1 MSFKYLVRLEFECNA
16 LVEKPDVIGAVFGQT
31 EGMLG
36 KEFDLKELQDSQR
49 IGRIEVKIEKKGK
62 KTKGIIEFHSN
73 LSLPET
79 ATIAATIES
88 IEKIGF
94 SNAKIKLLEIKDL
107 REEKRKFI
115 LERSKEILEE
125 FYSKMPDI
133 YKEIQKLKEEAL
145 AKEVGNYKGLYA
157 GPEMETSDEIILVEG
172 RADIINLLRAGIK
185 NTLAINGARMNTK
198 VLKEATDG
206 KIVIAFLDGDRA
218 GDLILK
224 RLQQFIDID
233 FVARAPRGKE
243 VEELT
248 KKEILHCLKN
258 KQPFKKRTT
267 RRTRYKK
274 KEIDRQKVKEILDDL
289 LGTRACVLIDEN
301 HNIIHRM
308 PLSELSELL
317 DTAELDNVLAIIVD
331 GVISEDLAKKVA
343 KKRIP
348 YLVGLDKEFRIKLR
362 GLEVITK
369 DELDQEE

>member
-16 LVEKPDVIGAVFGQT
+16 LVEKPDVIGAIFGQT

-62 KTKGIIEFHSN
+62 KTKGIIEFSSN

-79 ATIAATIES
+79 ATLAATIES

-145 AKEVGNYKGLYA
+145 AKEIVDYKGLYA

-185 NTLAINGARMNTK
+185 NTLAINGAKMNSK
-198 VLKEATDG
+198 VLKEATEG
-206 KIVIAFLDGDRA
+206 KIVTAFLDGDRA

-258 KQPFKKRTT
+258 RQTFKQGMKR
-267 RRTRYKK
+267 RDRKR
-274 KEIDRQKVKEILDDL
+274 EIDRQKVKGILDDL
-289 LGTRACVLIDEN
+289 LGTRACVLIDGRYN
-301 HNIIHRM
+301 VIHRM
-308 PLSELSELL
+308 PISELSEIL
-317 DTAELDNVLAIIVD
+317 DTAELDNVFAIVMD

-348 YLVGLDKEFRIKLR
+348 YLIGIDKEFKIKLR

-369 DELDQEE
+369 DELDEGEK

>member
-1 MSFKYLVRLEFECNA
+1 
-16 LVEKPDVIGAVFGQT
+16 
-31 EGMLG
+31 
-36 KEFDLKELQDSQR
+36 
-49 IGRIEVKIEKKGK
+49 
-62 KTKGIIEFHSN
+62 
-73 LSLPET
+73 
-79 ATIAATIES
+79 
-88 IEKIGF
+88 
-94 SNAKIKLLEIKDL
+94 
-107 REEKRKFI
+107 
-115 LERSKEILEE
+115 
-125 FYSKMPDI
+125 
-133 YKEIQKLKEEAL
+133 
-145 AKEVGNYKGLYA
+145 
-157 GPEMETSDEIILVEG
+157 
-172 RADIINLLRAGIK
+172 
-185 NTLAINGARMNTK
+185 
-198 VLKEATDG
+198 
-206 KIVIAFLDGDRA
+206 
-218 GDLILK
+218 
-224 RLQQFIDID
+224 
-233 FVARAPRGKE
+233 
-243 VEELT
+243 
-248 KKEILHCLKN
+248 LKN